1 MAYQVELDI
10 SHEAT
15 HDDVVRFAI
24 EHGCTTQLITAN
36 GPAGG
41 NPLYLFK
48 SESFDMLQELYEQ
61 VMGHGHGFDEE
72 ELKTMF
78 VEV

>member
-1 MAYQVELDI
+1 
-10 SHEAT
+10 
-15 HDDVVRFAI
+15 
-24 EHGCTTQLITAN
+24 
-36 GPAGG
+36 
-41 NPLYLFK
+41 LF
-48 SESFDMLQELYEQ
+48 EQ

>member
-15 HDDVVRFAI
+15 HDEVVQFAI
-24 EHGCTTQLITAN
+24 EHGCTTQLIMAN

-48 SESFDMLQELYEQ
+48 SESFDMLQE
-61 VMGHGHGFDEE
+61 
-72 ELKTMF
+72 
-78 VEV
+78 

>member
-1 MAYQVELDI
+1 MTYQVELDI

-15 HDDVVRFAI
+15 HSEVEQFATD
-24 EHGCTTQLITAN
+24 HGCTAQLLMAD

-72 ELKTMF
+72 ELKTMI

>member
-1 MAYQVELDI
+1 MTYQVELDV
-10 SHEAT
+10 SHEVSHDEVVQFAT
-15 HDDVVRFAI
+15 
-24 EHGCTTQLITAN
+24 EHGCTAELLMAN

-48 SESFDMLQELYEQ
+48 SESFTMLQEWFEQ
-61 VMGHGHGFDEE
+61 VKGGGDGFDEE

-78 VEV
+78 LEV

>member
-1 MAYQVELDI
+1 MTYQVELDI

-15 HDDVVRFAI
+15 HSEVEQFAT
-24 EHGCTTQLITAN
+24 EHGCTAQLLMAD

-48 SESFDMLQELYEQ
+48 S
-61 VMGHGHGFDEE
+61 
-72 ELKTMF
+72 
-78 VEV
+78 

>member
-1 MAYQVELDI
+1 MSYEVQLDI
-10 SHEAT
+10 SSEST
-15 HDDVVRFAI
+15 HDEVLQFAT
-24 EHGCTTQLITAN
+24 EHGCTAELLIED

-41 NPLYLFK
+41 NPLYLFQ
-48 SESFDMLQELYEQ
+48 SESFDMLQELFEQ

>member
-1 MAYQVELDI
+1 MAYQIELDI
-10 SHEAT
+10 SHEAA
-15 HDDVVRFAI
+15 HNEVLDFATQ
-24 EHGCTTQLITAN
+24 HGCTATLLQEN

-48 SESFDMLQELYEQ
+48 SESFDMLQELFEQ
-61 VMGHGHGFDEE
+61 YMGPNHRFDEE
-72 ELKTMF
+72 SIRNRF

>member
-1 MAYQVELDI
+1 MTYQVELDI
-10 SHEAT
+10 SSEPT
-15 HDDVVRFAI
+15 HDEVLQFAT
-24 EHGCTTQLITAN
+24 EHGCTATLLEAN

-41 NPLYLFK
+41 NPLYLFQ
-48 SESFDMLQELYEQ
+48 SETFDMLQELFEQ

>member
-1 MAYQVELDI
+1 MTYQVELDI
-10 SHEAT
+10 SSEQT
-15 HDDVVRFAI
+15 HDEVLQFAT
-24 EHGCTTQLITAN
+24 EHGCTATLLEAN

-41 NPLYLFK
+41 NPLYLFQ
-48 SESFDMLQELYEQ
+48 SETFDMLQELFEQ

>member
-1 MAYQVELDI
+1 MTYQVELDI
-10 SHEAT
+10 SSEPTHGEVLQFAT
-15 HDDVVRFAI
+15 
-24 EHGCTTQLITAN
+24 EHGCTATLLQAN

-41 NPLYLFK
+41 NPLYLFQ
-48 SESFDMLQELYEQ
+48 SESFDMLQELFEQ